1 MQSRN
6 SCIFALKW
14 TAAWWRRH
22 VEWQMGKNSQVLVLM
37 STYNGDRYIGE
48 QLQSIYAQKGVD
60 VTLLVRDDGSRDTTC
75 ALLDSE
81 QSAGRLQWYSGDNLG
96 PAYSF
101 WNLVTTA
108 PESPYYAFADQDD
121 VWDDDKLA
129 SALDMLEEAGD
140 APAVYFCQT
149 RLVDKSLNE
158 IKSVRIAPLLT
169 FGEALS
175 YQFVTGCTMVI
186 NNAMRKVLQKYTPAY
201 IRMHDV
207 WIYDVALAVGAKVF
221 FDPIPHI
228 GYRQHGDNA
237 VGQDRT
243 FASIWRKRFQRLVKG
258 ERIRSRLAK
267 ELLEGYSSDMP
278 EENRKV
284 AQMAACYRDSFRQW
298 IRLIFTSKLRCAPLA
313 INFTSKIA
321 VIFRKF

>member
-1 MQSRN
+1 
-6 SCIFALKW
+6 
-14 TAAWWRRH
+14 
-22 VEWQMGKNSQVLVLM
+22 MGKKSQVLVLM

-81 QSAGRLQWYSGDNLG
+81 QSAGHLQWYSGENLG

-108 PESPYYAFADQDD
+108 PEAPYYAFADQDD
-121 VWDDDKLA
+121 VWDDDKLSTA
-129 SALDMLEEAGD
+129 VAMLEKAGNS
-140 APAVYFCQT
+140 PALYFCQT
-149 RLVDKSLNE
+149 RLVDKALNG

-186 NNAMRKVLQKYTPAY
+186 NNAMRRVLQHYTPAY

-221 FDPIPHI
+221 FDPVPHI
-228 GYRQHGDNA
+228 SYRQHGNNA

-243 FASIWRKRFQRLVKG
+243 FASVWRKRFQRLAKG
-258 ERIRSRLAK
+258 ECIRSRLAG
-267 ELLEGYSSDMP
+267 ELLTGYSSAMSD
-278 EENRKV
+278 ENRRL
-284 AQMAACYRDSFRQW
+284 AQMAAGYRSSFGQW
-298 IRLIFTSKLRCAPLA
+298 MRLIFTTKLRCAPLS
-313 INFTSKIA
+313 INFSSKLAI
-321 VIFRKF
+321 IFRKF

>member
-14 TAAWWRRH
+14 TAAWWRRQ

-81 QSAGRLQWYSGDNLG
+81 QSAGRLQWYSGENLG

-108 PESPYYAFADQDD
+108 PEAPYYAFADQDD
-121 VWDDDKLA
+121 VWDDDKLSTA
-129 SALDMLEEAGD
+129 VAMLEKAGNS
-140 APAVYFCQT
+140 PALYFCQT
-149 RLVDKSLNE
+149 RLVDKALNG

-186 NNAMRKVLQKYTPAY
+186 NNAMRRVLQQYTPAY

-221 FDPIPHI
+221 FDSVPHI
-228 GYRQHGDNA
+228 SYRQHGNNA

-243 FASIWRKRFQRLVKG
+243 FASVWRKRFQRLAKG
-258 ERIRSRLAK
+258 ECIRSRLAG
-267 ELLEGYSSDMP
+267 ELLTGYSSAMSD
-278 EENRKV
+278 ENRRL
-284 AQMAACYRDSFRQW
+284 AQMAAGYRSSFGQW
-298 IRLIFTSKLRCAPLA
+298 MRLIFTTKLRCAPLS
-313 INFTSKIA
+313 INFSSKIA
-321 VIFRKF
+321 IIFRKF